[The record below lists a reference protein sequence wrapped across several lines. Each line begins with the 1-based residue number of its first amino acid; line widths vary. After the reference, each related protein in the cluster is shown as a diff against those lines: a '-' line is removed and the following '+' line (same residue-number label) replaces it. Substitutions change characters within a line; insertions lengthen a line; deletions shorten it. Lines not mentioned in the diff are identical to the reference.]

1 MLNKCLLLLLQV
13 SIMKQSGPEGCTH
26 LLTWITSVGLQEG
39 GVGVLGGYEKENG
52 TDRLCVQ

>member
-1 MLNKCLLLLLQV
+1 MLNKCLLLLLHV